1 MPAPLPTWPKN
12 NSYLSGME
20 NKCPVHTEHLLK
32 CAFLENR
39 ASGMQLP
46 TLDSINY
53 YVPSP
58 VLGAYKFRYL
68 ALSHLLIRCEVVYQT
83 CYPLETQ
90 GLAHR
95 MAKLLSGG
103 ARMGEDSVLSQ
114 LHLN

>member
-1 MPAPLPTWPKN
+1 
-12 NSYLSGME
+12 
-20 NKCPVHTEHLLK
+20 
-32 CAFLENR
+32 
-39 ASGMQLP
+39 MQLP
-46 TLDSINY
+46 ALDSINY

-68 ALSHLLIRCEVVYQT
+68 ALSHLLIIWCEVVYQT